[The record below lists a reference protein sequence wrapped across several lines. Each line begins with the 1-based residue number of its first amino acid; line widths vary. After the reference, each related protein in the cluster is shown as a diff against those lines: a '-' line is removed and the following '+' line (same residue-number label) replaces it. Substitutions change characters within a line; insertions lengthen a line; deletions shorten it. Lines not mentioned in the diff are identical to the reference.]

1 MKFPISFYTKFIP
14 TLKNL
19 CLQVKTTE
27 RGCEIKALRG
37 SFTALETI
45 LEGGG
50 SRFFDRP
57 GHKTLP
63 SQPYC
68 RAHTRVCR
76 CSHSQRTPPLITA
89 SSYC

>member
-45 LEGGG
+45 LEGGVQDSLTDLG
-50 SRFFDRP
+50 IKPS
-57 GHKTLP
+57 LP
-63 SQPYC
+63 SLT
-68 RAHTRVCR
+68 AGLTRGFVAAPTVR
-76 CSHSQRTPPLITA
+76 GLLL
-89 SSYC
+89 